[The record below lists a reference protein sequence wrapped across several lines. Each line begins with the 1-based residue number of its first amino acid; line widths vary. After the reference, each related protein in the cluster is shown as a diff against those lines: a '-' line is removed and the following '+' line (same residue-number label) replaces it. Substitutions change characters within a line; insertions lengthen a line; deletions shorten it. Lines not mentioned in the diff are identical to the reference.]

1 MNDLENTYYCEL
13 FFFKPTFICLV
24 SNSGLNFVTKA
35 TMGKYGVQLS
45 YSILLKLLR

>member
-1 MNDLENTYYCEL
+1 MIWKILIIVNY

-24 SNSGLNFVTKA
+24 SNSGLNFVTKV

-45 YSILLKLLR
+45 YSILLKPLR